1 MWSLGV
7 GPPMPPVVVPGT
19 TSGPFAARLAKD
31 LGAATIR
38 TEFKRFPDGEAYA
51 RLLDPV
57 RGRDAIIVQSTA
69 PDASLVELL
78 LWQDAV
84 HEAGAKS
91 TTAVI
96 PYYAYARQDRSFQH
110 GESVSSRAVAKAIAA
125 GCDQAVTVDIH
136 KRTILDFFGGK
147 AHGVSAVPQIAAE
160 LARWGVDAVLAPDKG
175 ALERAAAAADLIDVP
190 VDHLEKTRLSPTEVR
205 MAAKE
210 LDVKGR
216 RVAIVDDLIASGS
229 TMLQAA
235 QQLKAQ
241 GATHVYAACTHGL
254 FTGNALPR
262 LLSQGID
269 RVLCTD
275 TWLPGPGPCACDVVS
290 AAPAVAEHLRPSL
303 VH

>member
-1 MWSLGV
+1 V
-7 GPPMPPVVVPGT
+7 
-19 TSGPFAARLAKD
+19 
-31 LGAATIR
+31 R
-38 TEFKRFPDGEAYA
+38 TEFKRFPDGEGFA

-57 RGRDAIIVQSTA
+57 RGADAIIVQSTA

-91 TTAVI
+91 ITSVI
-96 PYYAYARQDRSFQH
+96 PYYAYARQDRSFQS
-110 GESVSSRAVAKAIAA
+110 GEAVSSRAVAKAIGA
-125 GCDQAVTVDIH
+125 GTDRIVTVDIH

-147 AHGVSAVPQIAAE
+147 AHGVTAVPQLAAKLGE
-160 LARWGVDAVLAPDKG
+160 WGVDAVLAPDKG
-175 ALERAAAAADLIDVP
+175 ARERAAAAADLIDVP
-190 VDHLEKTRLSPTEVR
+190 IDHLEKTRLSPTEVK

-216 RVAIVDDLIASGS
+216 RVAIIDDIIASGS
-229 TMLQAA
+229 TMLMAA
-235 QQLKAQ
+235 QQLKKQ

-262 LLSQGID
+262 LLSDGID

-275 TWLPGPGPCACDVVS
+275 TWLPGPCSCDCVS
-290 AAPAVAEHLRPSL
+290 AAPAVAEWLKPSL

>member
-1 MWSLGV
+1 MWKPGV
-7 GPPMPPVVVPGT
+7 GPAMPPVVVPGT
-19 TSGPFAARLAKD
+19 ASGPFAARLAQD
-31 LGAATIR
+31 LGATAIR
-38 TEFKRFPDGEAYA
+38 TEFRRFPDGEGYA

-57 RGRDAIIVQSTA
+57 RGRDTILVQSTA
-69 PDASLVELL
+69 PDANLVELL
-78 LWQDAV
+78 LWQDAA
-84 HEAGAKS
+84 HEAGARS
-91 TTAVI
+91 VTAVI
-96 PYYAYARQDRSFQH
+96 PYYAYARQDRTFQP
-110 GESVSSRAVAKAIAA
+110 GEAVSSRAVARAIAA
-125 GCDQAVTVDIH
+125 GCDQVVTVDIH

-147 AHGVSAVPQIAAE
+147 AKDVSAIPQIAAE
-160 LARWGVDAVLAPDKG
+160 LSKWGVDAVLAPDKG
-175 ALERAAAAADLIDVP
+175 ARDRAAAAAELIDVP

-210 LDVKGR
+210 LDVRGR

-262 LLSQGID
+262 LLADGID

-275 TWLPGPGPCACDVVS
+275 TWLPGPCSCDCVS
-290 AAPAVAEHLRPSL
+290 AAPAVAELLRPSL

>member
-1 MWSLGV
+1 
-7 GPPMPPVVVPGT
+7 MPTAVVAGT
-19 TSGPFAARLAKD
+19 ASGPFAARLAKD
-31 LGAATIR
+31 LGAATAR
-38 TEFKRFPDGEAYA
+38 TEFRRFPDGEGYA

-57 RGRDAIIVQSTA
+57 RGADAVVVQSTA
-69 PDASLVELL
+69 PDNNLVELL

-91 TTAVI
+91 ITTVI
-96 PYYAYARQDRSFQH
+96 PYYAYARQDRVFQA
-110 GESVSSRAVAKAIAA
+110 GEGVSSRAVAKAIGA
-125 GCDQAVTVDIH
+125 GTDRIVTVDIH

-147 AHGVSAVPQIAAE
+147 GHGVTAIPQLAAQ
-160 LARWGVDAVLAPDKG
+160 LKQWGVDAVLAPDKG
-175 ALERAAAAADLIDVP
+175 ARERAAAAAEIIDVP

-210 LDVKGR
+210 LEVKGR

-229 TMLQAA
+229 TMLMAA
-235 QQLKAQ
+235 QQLKQQ

-262 LLSQGID
+262 LLSDGID

-275 TWLPGPGPCACDVVS
+275 TWLPGPCSCDCVS
-290 AAPAVAEHLRPSL
+290 AAPAVAEWLRPSL

>member
-1 MWSLGV
+1 
-7 GPPMPPVVVPGT
+7 MPAAVVAGT
-19 TSGPFAARLAKD
+19 ASVPFATRLAKD
-31 LGAATIR
+31 LGAATVR
-38 TEFKRFPDGEAYA
+38 TEFRRFPDGEGFA

-57 RGRDAIIVQSTA
+57 RGKDAILVQSTA
-69 PDASLVELL
+69 PDTSLVELL

-91 TTAVI
+91 VTTVI
-96 PYYAYARQDRSFQH
+96 PYYAYARQDRAFNP
-110 GESVSSRAVAKAIAA
+110 GEAVSSRAVARAIAA

-136 KRTILDFFGGK
+136 KPTILDFFGKKG
-147 AHGVSAVPQIAAE
+147 HGVTAVPQLAAE
-160 LARWGVDAVLAPDKG
+160 LAKWGVDAVLAPDKG
-175 ALERAAAAADLIDVP
+175 ARDRAQVAADLIDVP

-205 MAAKE
+205 MAAKD

-229 TMLQAA
+229 TMLTAA
-235 QQLKAQ
+235 QQLKQQ
-241 GATHVYAACTHGL
+241 GATAVYAACTHGL

-262 LLSQGID
+262 LLRDGID

-275 TWLPGPGPCACDVVS
+275 TWLPGPCSCDCVS
-290 AAPAVAEHLRPSL
+290 AAPAVAEWLRPAL

>member
-1 MWSLGV
+1 
-7 GPPMPPVVVPGT
+7 MPPAVVAGT
-19 TSGPFAARLAKD
+19 ASGPFAAHLAKD
-31 LGAATIR
+31 LGATPVR
-38 TEFKRFPDGEAYA
+38 TEFKRFPDGEGYA
-51 RLLDPV
+51 RLLDNV
-57 RGRDAIIVQSTA
+57 RGKDVVVCQSTA
-69 PDASLVELL
+69 PDANLVELL

-84 HEAGAKS
+84 REAGAKS
-91 TTAVI
+91 ITAVI
-96 PYYAYARQDRSFQH
+96 PYYAYARQDRAFQP

-136 KRTILDFFGGK
+136 KHTILDFFGRKG
-147 AHGVSAVPQIAAE
+147 HGVTAVPQLAEE
-160 LARWGVDAVLAPDKG
+160 LAKWGVDAVLAPDKG
-175 ALERAAAAADLIDVP
+175 ARDRAAAAAEIIDVP

-229 TMLQAA
+229 TMLRAA
-235 QQLKAQ
+235 QQLKQQ

-262 LLSQGID
+262 LLKDGID

-275 TWLPGPGPCACDVVS
+275 TWLPGPCSCDCVS
-290 AAPAVAEHLRPSL
+290 AAPAVAEWLRPTL

>member
-1 MWSLGV
+1 MWATGV
-7 GPPMPPVVVPGT
+7 GPLMPPAVVPGT
-19 TSGPFAARLAKD
+19 ASGPFAARLAKD

-38 TEFKRFPDGEAYA
+38 TEFRRFPDGEGYA

-57 RGRDAIIVQSTA
+57 RGKDAIIVQSTA

-91 TTAVI
+91 VTAVI
-96 PYYAYARQDRSFQH
+96 PYYSYARQDRSFQA

-147 AHGVSAVPQIAAE
+147 AHGVTAIPQLAAE
-160 LARWGVDAVLAPDKG
+160 LSAWGVDAVLAPDKG
-175 ALERAAAAADLIDVP
+175 ARERAAAAADLIDVP
-190 VDHLEKTRLSPTEVR
+190 VDHLEKTRISPTEVR

-262 LLSQGID
+262 LLSDGID

-275 TWLPGPGPCACDVVS
+275 TYLTGPCACDCVS

>member
-1 MWSLGV
+1 MSKGRV
-7 GPPMPPVVVPGT
+7 GRVMAPVVLAGSA
-19 TSGPFAARLAKD
+19 SGPFAAHLAKD
-31 LGAATIR
+31 LGATQGR
-38 TEFKRFPDGEAYA
+38 VEVKRFPDGEAYVRVHD
-51 RLLDPV
+51 RLQ
-57 RGRDAIIVQSTA
+57 GQDAVLVQSTS
-69 PDASLVELL
+69 PDAGFVELL
-78 LWQDAV
+78 LLQDAAK
-84 HEAGAKS
+84 EAGARS
-91 TTAVI
+91 ITTVI
-96 PYYAYARQDRSFQH
+96 PYFAYARQDRAFNW
-110 GESVSSRAVAKAIAA
+110 GEAVSSRAVSRAIAA
-125 GCDQAVTVDIH
+125 GCDRAVTVDIH

-147 AHGVSAVPQIAAE
+147 AHGVTAVPQLAAKLGE
-160 LARWGVDAVLAPDKG
+160 WGVDAVLAPDKG
-175 ALERAAAAADLIDVP
+175 ARDRAAQAAALIDVP

-262 LLSQGID
+262 LLSDGID

-275 TWLPGPGPCACDVVS
+275 TYLPGPCACDCVS

>member
-1 MWSLGV
+1 
-7 GPPMPPVVVPGT
+7 MPPVVVPGT
-19 TSGPFAARLAKD
+19 ASGPFAARLAHE
-31 LGAATIR
+31 LGAGTIR
-38 TEFKRFPDGEAYA
+38 TEFRRFPDGEGYA

-57 RGRDAIIVQSTA
+57 RGKDAVIVQSTS

-91 TTAVI
+91 ATAVI
-96 PYYAYARQDRSFQH
+96 PYYAYARQDRSFQP
-110 GESVSSRAVAKAIAA
+110 GESVSSRAVARAIAA

-147 AHGVSAVPQIAAE
+147 ATGVTAIPQIAAQ
-160 LARWGVDAVLAPDKG
+160 LAAWGVDAVLAPDKG
-175 ALERAAAAADLIDVP
+175 ARDRAAAAADLIDVP

-210 LDVKGR
+210 LDVRGR

-235 QQLKAQ
+235 QQLKQQ

-262 LLSQGID
+262 MLSDGID

-275 TWLPGPGPCACDVVS
+275 TWMPGACSCDCVS